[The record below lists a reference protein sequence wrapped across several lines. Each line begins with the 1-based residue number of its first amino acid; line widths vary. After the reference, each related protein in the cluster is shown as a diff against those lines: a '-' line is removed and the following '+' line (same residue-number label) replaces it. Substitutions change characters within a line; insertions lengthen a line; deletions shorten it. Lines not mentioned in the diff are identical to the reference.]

1 MRANLRRF
9 LSAGILLTWGVTFCF
24 LYFSGK
30 AGKILL
36 PSFAFFA
43 LLAGVALVLM
53 GVGRLL
59 ASKRVEAVDCAH
71 GLIDG
76 GLLRQVA
83 CTVILV
89 APLLIAAKYA
99 PTGFDATAV
108 QNRGLVDTVQNLPA
122 ASAQSNPYVPKEADG
137 NIKAQTVDLLYAA
150 EEPSMREDFEN
161 KEVELVGQYMPATT
175 NNASGDRFKLVSMYM
190 VCCAADARPVAVT
203 VQMAKN
209 NTIPEM
215 SWVRVTGKATFPV
228 EGGRRIPLVVSDSV
242 KPCDPPE
249 SSFIN

>member
-1 MRANLRRF
+1 MTSNLRRY
-9 LSAGILLTWGVTFCF
+9 LSAGILLVWGVTFCV

-36 PSFAFFA
+36 ASFANFS
-43 LLAGVALVLM
+43 LIAGVVLVLM
-53 GVGRLL
+53 AVGRLL
-59 ASKRVEAVDCAH
+59 ASKKVEAAGGAH

-76 GLLRQVA
+76 GLVRQIA
-83 CTVILV
+83 CTVILL
-89 APLLIAAKYA
+89 APLLIAAAYA

-108 QNRGLVDTVQNLPA
+108 QNRGLVDSVQNLPT
-122 ASAQSNPYVPKEADG
+122 QSNPYVPKDADG

-161 KEVELVGQYMPATT
+161 KEVELVGQYMPATS
-175 NNASGDRFKLVSMYM
+175 NNAAGDRFKLVSMYM

-203 VQMAKN
+203 VQMARN
-209 NTIPEM
+209 SSIPEM
-215 SWVRVTGKATFPV
+215 SWVKVVGKATFPV
-228 EGGRRIPLVVSDSV
+228 EGGKRIPIVVSDSV